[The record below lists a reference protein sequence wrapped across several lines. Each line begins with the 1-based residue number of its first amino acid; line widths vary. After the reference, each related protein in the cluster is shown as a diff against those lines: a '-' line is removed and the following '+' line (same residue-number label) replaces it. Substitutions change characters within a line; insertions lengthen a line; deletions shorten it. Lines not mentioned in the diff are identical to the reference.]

1 MTDRTPQISSETVA
15 AFAAFQTATL
25 HEAQGKKGAMPHAIK
40 PIYPGMRLAGPA
52 LTVKCPPGDNLTVH
66 AAIEHAR
73 PGAVLV
79 VDFNAELEAGPFG
92 DVLATACMAR
102 GIVGLVIDGCARD
115 GASLRDIGFPV
126 FARGLNMK
134 GTTKT
139 TLGTIGQPITCAG
152 VEVAPG
158 DIVVGDDD
166 GVVVIPAGR
175 VPEVLAAARARDRDE
190 EVLRRRLSEGALTM
204 DLLDLRRHM
213 PG

>member
-1 MTDRTPQISSETVA
+1 
-15 AFAAFQTATL
+15 
-25 HEAQGKKGAMPHAIK
+25 
-40 PIYPGMRLAGPA
+40 
-52 LTVKCPPGDNLTVH
+52 
-66 AAIEHAR
+66 
-73 PGAVLV
+73 
-79 VDFNAELEAGPFG
+79 
-92 DVLATACMAR
+92 
-102 GIVGLVIDGCARD
+102 
-115 GASLRDIGFPV
+115 
-126 FARGLNMK
+126 MK

-158 DIVVGDDD
+158 DIVFGDDD